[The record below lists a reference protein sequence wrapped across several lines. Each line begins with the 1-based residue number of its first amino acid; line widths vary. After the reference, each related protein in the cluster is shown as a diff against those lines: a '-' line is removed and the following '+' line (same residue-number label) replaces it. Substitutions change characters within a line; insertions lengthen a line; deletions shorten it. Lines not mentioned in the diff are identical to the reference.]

1 MPPLVAVLI
10 IWKRAV
16 QEKRTHKSMELE
28 SKGYENAN
36 GKTCKYNLTHS
47 LADITLA
54 QATPIPSRDC
64 LTLDRIPLK
73 HTLPYTKV

>member
-1 MPPLVAVLI
+1 
-10 IWKRAV
+10 
-16 QEKRTHKSMELE
+16 MELE

-73 HTLPYTKV
+73 HTLPYQLYNSNPLDTCIHINKQTKVFLL